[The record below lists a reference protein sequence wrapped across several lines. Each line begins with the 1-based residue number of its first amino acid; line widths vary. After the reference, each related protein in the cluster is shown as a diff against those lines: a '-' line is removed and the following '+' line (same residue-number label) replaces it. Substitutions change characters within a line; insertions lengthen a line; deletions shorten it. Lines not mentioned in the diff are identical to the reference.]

1 MSTYHEGDE
10 ANRRRVIAAGVI
22 LALQIIGLLWLL
34 LFARDRLA
42 LGAGQEPQATA
53 VPTVAATAVAT
64 TVAAAE
70 NEPTAAPENN
80 SAATA
85 AAVDA
90 GATAAAE
97 ADAAATADAEA
108 TVAAGLTAADAGVVP
123 PEDVHLDTSGLP
135 TAPDWFAQLVEGSA
149 PDAATGT
156 AGMPPHLLLTFPDV
170 QEPALE
176 LATPDLSRPQ
186 VRIVPIAALL
196 SWLQARGD
204 AAGQD
209 ALEDLQSLLADPPP
223 AAEAVVPP
231 LPFSDLRQPLVAR
244 VAFAQFG
251 GGHGVGYVAHMTGD
265 EATPATADSGL
276 IYVYQGLTDDGRNY
290 VFISWPMDSAFLD
303 EDAASAATAVAADA
317 DAYYQTV
324 AAEIET
330 ADDAAMT
337 TTLSSLGRVVR
348 SLAVGRAAVAAAAQ
362 ATPEPAVIVQPGGVT
377 GTPADATGFVWNWTS
392 SRRGDGDETPV
403 ANPPD
408 YALAFWPDGS
418 FSFVADCNVGRGS
431 YTLDDLNAIRLMPG
445 AMTRAACPTGSQ
457 ADEFVQALADTR
469 TMLFDESGDMI
480 LVLADGREAVFANAG
495 PASAEDVPAAEEQP
509 DAADAGFTGLNL
521 QWPGFTDASGDVVA
535 VDNPEDYALALLPD
549 GTFTFRAD
557 CNVGTGAYT
566 YEDGVLTLVPG
577 VMTLVA
583 CPAGSQADAFMDFL
597 GGVSGVTVA
606 EDGAVTMTTANGR
619 SATFISAGSVAA
631 PETAPEGET
640 AATPEPEADASAL
653 RDVAWQWIGLS
664 AADGTLTE
672 VAAPERYTFALLEDG
687 SYAFVADCNRG
698 AGSYT
703 LDGTALTLAPGPV
716 TTAACAAG
724 SLSDQFI
731 DLLGQV
737 ASVGF
742 DGDKL
747 LLTLAD
753 GGVATFGNGGPFAA
767 SDIGSGP
774 VEDTD
779 EPSAAPLAGT
789 VWRWATFRD
798 AKQDY
803 VVPATSPYTLEFGD
817 DGTVVVVADCNT
829 ANGTYTVN
837 SDGTLTIAILATTL
851 VACPPDSLGDS
862 FIEYLNQAGPFEVDE
877 AGTLII
883 QLMADGGTMTF
894 IPVS

>member
-1 MSTYHEGDE
+1 MSTDHEGDE

-34 LFARDRLA
+34 LFARDRFA

-53 VPTVAATAVAT
+53 VPIVAATAVAT
-64 TVAAAE
+64 AE
-70 NEPTAAPENN
+70 DIPTAVPEDN

-85 AAVDA
+85 AADA
-90 GATAAAE
+90 EATAAAK
-97 ADAAATADAEA
+97 ATTAATADAEA
-108 TVAAGLTAADAGVVP
+108 TLAAGLTTADAGVVA
-123 PEDVHLDTSGLP
+123 PEDVRLDTSGLP

-149 PDAATGT
+149 PDAAAGT
-156 AGMPPHLLLTFPDV
+156 AGMPPHLLLTFPEA

-176 LATPDLSRPQ
+176 LATPDLTRPQ

-196 SWLQARGD
+196 AWLQARGD
-204 AAGQD
+204 DAGQD

-223 AAEAVVPP
+223 ADEAVVPP

-244 VAFAQFG
+244 VAFTQFG

-265 EATPATADSGL
+265 AATPATADSGL

-290 VFISWPMDSAFLD
+290 VFISWPVDSTFLG
-303 EDAASAATAVAADA
+303 EDADAAATAVAADA
-317 DAYYQTV
+317 DAYYQTI

-330 ADDAAMT
+330 ADDATMT
-337 TTLSSLGRVVR
+337 TTLASLGRLVR

-362 ATPEPAVIVQPGGVT
+362 ATPEPAVIVLPRGVT

-392 SRRGDGDETPV
+392 SRGGEGDETPV

-408 YALAFWPDGS
+408 YALAFCPDGS

-445 AMTRAACPTGSQ
+445 AMTRAACPPGSQ
-457 ADEFVQALADTR
+457 ADEFVQTLADTR

-495 PASAEDVPAAEEQP
+495 PADSEAAAAAEAQP

-557 CNVGTGAYT
+557 CNVGTGTYT

-577 VMTLVA
+577 AMTLVA

-619 SATFISAGSVAA
+619 SAIFISAGPVAA
-631 PETAPEGET
+631 PEEEA
-640 AATPEPEADASAL
+640 AATPAPGAGAVDAGAL

-672 VAAPERYTFALLEDG
+672 VANPERYTFALLEDG

-731 DLLGQV
+731 DLLGQA
-737 ASVGF
+737 ASIGF
-742 DGDKL
+742 DGDNL

-774 VEDTD
+774 VGATD

-837 SDGTLTIAILATTL
+837 SDGMLTIAILATTL
-851 VACPPDSLGDS
+851 AACPPGSLGDS

>member
-1 MSTYHEGDE
+1 MSAYREEDEG
-10 ANRRRVIAAGVI
+10 NRRRVLAAGVI

-42 LGAGQEPQATA
+42 LGAGQTPQATV
-53 VPTVAATAVAT
+53 VPTV
-64 TVAAAE
+64 VAAAE
-70 NEPTAAPENN
+70 NEPTTAPEDN

-85 AAVDA
+85 DAAADA
-90 GATAAAE
+90 EATAAAK

-123 PEDVHLDTSGLP
+123 PEDVRLDTSGLP

-149 PDAATGT
+149 PDTAAGT
-156 AGMPPHLLLTFPDV
+156 AGMPPHLLLTFPEA

-176 LATPDLSRPQ
+176 LTTPDLSRPQ

-196 SWLQARGD
+196 AWLQARGD
-204 AAGQD
+204 AIGQD

-223 AAEAVVPP
+223 ADEAVVPP

-265 EATPATADSGL
+265 EATPVTADSGL
-276 IYVYQGLTDDGRNY
+276 IYVYQGLTDDGRHY
-290 VFISWPMDSAFLD
+290 VFMSWPMDAAFLN
-303 EDAASAATAVAADA
+303 EDASAAATAVAADA
-317 DAYYQTV
+317 DAYYDTV

-330 ADDAAMT
+330 ASDANMT
-337 TTLSSLGRVVR
+337 KTLSGLSRVVR

-392 SRRGDGDETPV
+392 SRGGNGDETPV

-535 VDNPEDYALALLPD
+535 VDNPENYSLALLPD
-549 GTFTFRAD
+549 GAFTFRAD
-557 CNVGTGAYT
+557 CNVGTGTYT
-566 YEDGVLTLVPG
+566 YEEGVLTLVPG

-583 CPAGSQADAFMDFL
+583 CPEGSQADAFMDFL

-606 EDGAVTMTTANGR
+606 DDGAVTMTTANGR
-619 SATFISAGSVAA
+619 SATFISAGPVAA
-631 PETAPEGET
+631 PEEEA
-640 AATPEPEADASAL
+640 AATPAPGGSTVDASAL

-672 VAAPERYTFALLEDG
+672 VAGPERYTFALLEDG

-716 TTAACAAG
+716 TLAACAAG

-731 DLLGQV
+731 DLLGQA

-742 DGDKL
+742 DGDNL

-803 VVPATSPYTLEFGD
+803 VVPTTATYTLEFGD

-851 VACPPDSLGDS
+851 AACPPDSLGDS

-894 IPVS
+894 ILVS